1 MSVVGKL
8 KKEWFLVGMLLAIAL
23 ATISS
28 DIGRSGGLIHLDSL
42 TGIGVAIV
50 FFLHGLGLSPRAI
63 KAGVANWRLHIYIQL
78 ATFVLYPLLW
88 VIFGRTLMAYMP
100 LPLAFGFCY
109 LFVLPSTISS
119 SVAMTSV
126 GKGNVPG
133 AIFNASLS
141 SILGVF
147 ITPMLIQLFM
157 GFEGVQLDLQAS
169 VLAIAKL
176 LLLPMVVGQLLRP
189 YLLRWVENHKKVV
202 NKIDKYVILLIV
214 YNAFC
219 DSVAKGI
226 WSEFSIGMLV
236 TAILLCSVCLL
247 VMVHFLQWGARRCR
261 FSRFDEVAAVFCGT
275 KKTLAAGVPM
285 AKVIFGADPQLGMIL
300 LPIMLY
306 HPIQIFYCA
315 VLANRYARKAEQSM
329 SPANEAVF
337 CGGDGAV
344 RPLKGGSNV

>member
-1 MSVVGKL
+1 MNVLNKL
-8 KKEWFLVGMLLAIAL
+8 KKEWFLLGMVLAIGL
-23 ATISS
+23 ATITP
-28 DIGRSGGLIHLDSL
+28 DIGRSGGLIHLDML

-63 KAGVANWRLHIYIQL
+63 KEGVANWRLHIYIQL
-78 ATFVLYPLLW
+78 ATFVVYPLLW
-88 VIFGRTLMAYMP
+88 VVFGSSFLAYMP
-100 LPLAFGFCY
+100 SALAFGFCY

-147 ITPMLIQLFM
+147 ITPLLIQLFM
-157 GFEGVQLDLQAS
+157 GFEGVQLDLLAS
-169 VLAIAKL
+169 VFAIAKL
-176 LLLPMVVGQLLRP
+176 LLLPMIVGQLLRP
-189 YLLRWVENHKKVV
+189 YLLRWVEKHKAIV
-202 NKIDKYVILLIV
+202 NKVDKYVILLIV

-219 DSVAKGI
+219 NSIADGI
-226 WSEFSIGMLV
+226 WSEFSIGLLA
-236 TAILLCSVCLL
+236 TSIILCCICLL
-247 VMVHFLQWGARRCR
+247 LMVHSLQWGARRFR
-261 FSRFDEVAAVFCGT
+261 FSQFDEVAAVFCGT

-285 AKVIFGADPQLGMIL
+285 ATVIFGADPRLGMIL

-315 VLANRYARKAEQSM
+315 VLANRYAQKSEQINQ
-329 SPANEAVF
+329 PAI
-337 CGGDGAV
+337 G
-344 RPLKGGSNV
+344 